1 MGKADAREVRMAAE
15 TTTNLPEDGTTEAG
29 PGGMDSRRG
38 GDVVVLRLTGAWTI
52 QSASSL
58 EALLEAE
65 TARAE
70 RGPVTID
77 GSGLARLDTA
87 GAWLIEEARRRM
99 AESGRTVTLT
109 GFEPAQAILLGAVE
123 KIGRGTAAEPAPPHR
138 VIAILAYVGEKAV
151 DAFEDGK
158 ALLATLGEFSASIG
172 AMLVGRR
179 RMRWPAFVNHI
190 DRTGLQAVPIVAL
203 MSFLIGMII
212 AQQGAFYM
220 RTYGAE
226 IFVVDLVAVLVTREI
241 GVLLTAIMVAGRS
254 GSAFTAEIGSMK
266 MREEIDALT
275 VLGVSPADV
284 LVVPRLLALV
294 LALPLL
300 ALIANL
306 AALFGAYIVVVYLL
320 AIPADTFLVRLREAL
335 TVTNLVVGIAKAP
348 AMAVVI
354 GLIACVEGLKV
365 KGSAESLGKHTTA
378 SVVKAIFLVIVM
390 DGVFAMIFA
399 SVGI

>member
-1 MGKADAREVRMAAE
+1 
-15 TTTNLPEDGTTEAG
+15 
-29 PGGMDSRRG
+29 
-38 GDVVVLRLTGAWTI
+38 
-52 QSASSL
+52 
-58 EALLEAE
+58 
-65 TARAE
+65 
-70 RGPVTID
+70 
-77 GSGLARLDTA
+77 
-87 GAWLIEEARRRM
+87 
-99 AESGRTVTLT
+99 
-109 GFEPAQAILLGAVE
+109 
-123 KIGRGTAAEPAPPHR
+123 
-138 VIAILAYVGEKAV
+138 
-151 DAFEDGK
+151 
-158 ALLATLGEFSASIG
+158 
-172 AMLVGRR
+172 
-179 RMRWPAFVNHI
+179 
-190 DRTGLQAVPIVAL
+190 
-203 MSFLIGMII
+203 
-212 AQQGAFYM
+212 
-220 RTYGAE
+220 
-226 IFVVDLVAVLVTREI
+226 
-241 GVLLTAIMVAGRS
+241 
-254 GSAFTAEIGSMK
+254 
-266 MREEIDALT
+266 

-399 SVGI
+399 SAGI